1 MTKTTE
7 KAPRG
12 LPPSPP
18 LSLSLSLLYVVLFPV
33 VQREEDGLLCGGR
46 RPNGER
52 ALDNQTHR
60 WSPHLSTRARSRRWE
75 RGRRNSG
82 QFSPATAL
90 TIREPRTH
98 FLSIDLRDL
107 ERPSLSRPFITPY
120 YEPVQDTRAARN
132 GRRVLHLLTARTSIN
147 PCVFLHH
154 HPPLNAHPRESLAGA
169 KKTPTPMYEP
179 NVKFCSAKKYIYVFK
194 YQRPRSSCCSSNTR
208 DFNSLVSPET
218 ISQTNLWSI
227 FWK

>member
-1 MTKTTE
+1 MTGMMNVHYSLPYRIKGRE
-7 KAPRG
+7 QAPERG
-12 LPPSPP
+12 IGP
-18 LSLSLSLLYVVLFPV
+18 
-33 VQREEDGLLCGGR
+33 RRNTRDWGR
-46 RPNGER
+46 
-52 ALDNQTHR
+52 D
-60 WSPHLSTRARSRRWE
+60 TRAHSCHWE
-75 RGRRNSG
+75 KGRRNSG

-90 TIREPRTH
+90 TIWEPRTH

-218 ISQTNLWSI
+218 IGQTYLVH
-227 FWK
+227 F